1 MFIWVLV
8 IVVLAVFWVYNWAE
22 LGARMQ
28 GRNLWLVLGWSIAAL
43 LSWQVALEALRL
55 QQLLAFLLFLLV
67 LVAGYYQLH
76 SVNPKPKSAHLHK
89 KPQLKNRRAKRA
101 HK

>member
-22 LGARMQ
+22 LGARFQ
-28 GRNLWLVLGWSIAAL
+28 GRNLWLVLGWSAGAL
-43 LSWQVALEALRL
+43 ATWQVALETLRL
-55 QQLLAFLLFLLV
+55 QQMLAFLLFLLV
-67 LVAGYYQLH
+67 LVAGYYQLQRA
-76 SVNPKPKSAHLHK
+76 NPKPKLAHLHK
-89 KPQLKNRRAKRA
+89 KSHPKKSRAKRA